1 MIYIDDIA
9 SLLVNQDICHS
20 ECRRFVIIR
29 GVNCGE
35 RKESRSYL
43 VLQEK
48 SPNRRKLKEMFC
60 ELVRGS
66 RTSFATREI
75 DVCKAYWFIWKVRGS
90 RVVLAAREILS

>member
-35 RKESRSYL
+35 RKES
-43 VLQEK
+43 
-48 SPNRRKLKEMFC
+48 RKLKEMFC